1 MRSLLAVVMLLV
13 LITGLTAAQTSP
25 SSDQGAAQ
33 QSGDTRDVNRADNHR
48 DWGWIGIF
56 GLAGLLGLRRRRD
69 VAVDRDVRPADFR
82 RAG

>member
-1 MRSLLAVVMLLV
+1 MRGVLALVMLLV
-13 LITGLTAAQTSP
+13 LTTGLATAQTSP
-25 SSDQGAAQ
+25 SSDQGPAQ
-33 QSGDTRDVNRADNHR
+33 QSGDTRDANRADNHR